1 MICSSK
7 PVSGE
12 YIAFCNHDKRVGGP
26 KKKCVNPHLQ
36 IDFHLEPPHIACTLR
51 FILALVAFVRLVQL
65 SCSTT
70 VRGCSSSQLQSSNHW
85 KVKGYKL
92 AFHLRCVNNMVLLFL
107 ELLEH
112 NRIWCDIM
120 VESDWIFLCRR
131 PQKRWLTIIVNF
143 NPAVWSIRRF
153 SDVGQSTS
161 CKLPMQSCFPNQVHS
176 F

>member
-12 YIAFCNHDKRVGGP
+12 YIAFCNHYKRVGGP

-36 IDFHLEPPHIACTLR
+36 IDFHLEPPHIACTLS

-92 AFHLRCVNNMVLLFL
+92 ALRKQHGFCYFWNFWN
-107 ELLEH
+107 
-112 NRIWCDIM
+112 IT
-120 VESDWIFLCRR
+120 ESDVILWWKVIGYFFVGGL
-131 PQKRWLTIIVNF
+131 KRGGL
-143 NPAVWSIRRF
+143 
-153 SDVGQSTS
+153 QSS
-161 CKLPMQSCFPNQVHS
+161 
-176 F
+176 

>member
-1 MICSSK
+1 MWVICPSK

-12 YIAFCNHDKRVGGP
+12 YIAFCNHYKRVGGP
-26 KKKCVNPHLQ
+26 KKECVNSYLH

-65 SCSTT
+65 SCST

-92 AFHLRCVNNMVLLFL
+92 AFHPLCVNNMDFAISGIF
-107 ELLEH
+107 
-112 NRIWCDIM
+112 RKFCCDITECDMM
-120 VESDWIFLCRR
+120 VESDWLFVYRR
-131 PQKRWLTIIVNF
+131 SQKRWLTILVNF
-143 NPAVWSIRRF
+143 NPTVWSIRRF

-161 CKLPMQSCFPNQVHS
+161 CKDPMQSLFSN
-176 F
+176 